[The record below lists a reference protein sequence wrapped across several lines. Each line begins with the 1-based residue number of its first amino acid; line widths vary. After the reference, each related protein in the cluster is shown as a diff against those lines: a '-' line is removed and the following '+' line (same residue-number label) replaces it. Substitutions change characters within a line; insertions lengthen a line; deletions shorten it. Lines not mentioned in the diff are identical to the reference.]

1 MKKSNSWNTRKTGSD
16 QVKKTLAHIA
26 EWLHIEEKIDEN
38 PVITGVSINTRTIQP
53 GDLFIPFRGEQVNGH
68 RFVQD
73 AFAKGAAASLWLKDE
88 PNPPQ
93 NVPLLFVES
102 GEGALQQMAKAYRAE
117 LHSVFIGIT
126 GSNGKTSTKD
136 LVAGM
141 LSPYFRVKKTE
152 GNFNNELGLPL
163 TILSLEEDTEF
174 AVLEMGMSSFGEI
187 EFLSNLAKPKY
198 VVITNIGEAHMQDLG
213 SREGIAKA
221 KFEIIAGLE
230 ATGQLFYDGDE
241 PLLRPFVEGNPQI
254 MTKSFGVQEH
264 NNLRIAEVNFTEQG
278 STFRVEGEL
287 NEEMSIP
294 VLGEHQ
300 VKNTLAALLI
310 GKEVGLTSEQMR
322 KALKQIVLTDM
333 RMQVIEGNNGTVF
346 INDAYNAAPTSMR
359 AAISFIEKSS
369 IKQEKWLVLGDMLE
383 LGNKEQ
389 QYHEEMS
396 KSISSE
402 VFNGVC
408 LYGPRMEWLYNKLVE
423 QFADK
428 QIIWVNDDIEK
439 LVAFL
444 ANKINDQSIV
454 LVKGSRGMQLERVI
468 EPFQK

>member
-1 MKKSNSWNTRKTGSD
+1 M
-16 QVKKTLAHIA
+16 KKTLAHIA
-26 EWLHIEEKIDEN
+26 DWLHIQKKTADN
-38 PVITGVSINTRTIQP
+38 PVVTGVSINTRTIQP

-88 PNPPQ
+88 PNPPED
-93 NVPLLFVES
+93 VPLLFVES
-102 GEGALQQMAKAYRAE
+102 GEDALQQMAEAYRAE
-117 LHSVFIGIT
+117 LKSVFIGIT

-221 KFEIIAGLE
+221 KFEIIEGLDNE
-230 ATGQLFYDGDE
+230 GELFYDGDE
-241 PLLRPFVEGNPQI
+241 PLLRPFVENAPNI
-254 MTKSFGVQEH
+254 KAKSFGVQEQ
-264 NNLRIAEVNFTEQG
+264 NDLRISEVGFTEQG

-310 GKEVGLTSEQMR
+310 GKEIGLTAGQMR
-322 KALKQIVLTDM
+322 EALKQIVLTDM
-333 RMQVIEGNNGTVF
+333 RMQVIEGNNGAIF

-359 AAISFIEKSS
+359 AAISFLEKSS
-369 IKQEKWLVLGDMLE
+369 IKPVRWLVLGDMLE
-383 LGNKEQ
+383 LGDNEQ

-396 KSISSE
+396 KSISNK
-402 VFNGVC
+402 VFDGVC
-408 LYGPRMEWLYNKLVE
+408 LYGPRMEWLYNKLVKKFTAE
-423 QFADK
+423 QL
-428 QIIWVNDDIEK
+428 IWVNDDAEK

-444 ANKINDQSIV
+444 AKKINDRSIV

-468 EPFQK
+468 EPFRK